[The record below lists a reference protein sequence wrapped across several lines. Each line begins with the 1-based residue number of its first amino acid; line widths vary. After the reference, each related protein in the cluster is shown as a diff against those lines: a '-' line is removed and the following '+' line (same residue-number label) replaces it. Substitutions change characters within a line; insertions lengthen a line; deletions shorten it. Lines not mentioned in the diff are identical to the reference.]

1 MCAAKGGG
9 LRLLQTL
16 LKGGERLNII
26 RQHRTARGL
35 TQQQLADIC
44 GVTRIHITNLETGE
58 FRPSV
63 DVAKKIGQALGF
75 DWTEVFN
82 DATADGKTGQ

>member
-1 MCAAKGGG
+1 MN
-9 LRLLQTL
+9 T
-16 LKGGERLNII
+16 I

-35 TQQQLADIC
+35 TQKQLADIC
-44 GVTRIHITNLETGE
+44 GVTRTHITNIETGE
-58 FRPSV
+58 FSPSV
-63 DVAKKIGQALGF
+63 EVAKKIGQALGF